1 MTWYCCNRCRIA
13 YADDGETPFAERSDF
28 TLSGGNWTWTVSETG
43 TAQHGFWV
51 DVFGD
56 SPLTKC
62 QLTLSLTGGDVTLG
76 WDGDQFL
83 YLNDAC
89 IGSAAAFTAGVYR
102 VVLGIGQRYQS
113 DEWHSVVARFMDQ
126 DGNLLDEV
134 VVSLWLTGTIPWEL
148 AEIVV
153 SDGATYIGVH
163 AAGGVNEPCC
173 TLLPA
178 SRCRT
183 FFEPNDAGTA
193 FHYTGAGTL
202 NYLTR
207 VHLLAPLVI
216 DENPTGMLRS
226 VVETETASGSMVFA
240 QIGFGDCC
248 AYWRYYVWF
257 GQDAVYFVVE
267 CSGVHHGPVAL
278 DQCNFPA
285 AKFYDTEEPVTYEMA
300 VCIQQMVWMGGE
312 SSYIRCV
319 VGVGF
324 TDTDGVYY
332 RCTMEGPWLPL
343 YSTPCAADLTGL
355 NAKVKHLQVS
365 DAHCVTGITRAY
377 LDTCWCDY
385 RETDPRVSRCLD
397 ILCTQGDPNPPH
409 TPEGWT
415 LEASGLGGVFAV
427 LEGSLGLDCA
437 KDFTR
442 TESTSA
448 EGNQNLGP
456 TDVLDPS
463 WYTPYIDDYLVNDFG
478 LTDYDYEEFCG
489 ERFCRDEWLVEGQ
502 WYVEIRVVLLVPRR
516 HDDDYQSAGKIPV
529 FALVCVST
537 GWVSEECPPDSC
549 YSWRRGIMVGE
560 SPYPNCDTS
569 VTFISLH
576 WNDQA
581 TDTYFRRDP
590 SECCPDPLGIDTN
603 LRLTLTPVM
612 A

>member
-1 MTWYCCNRCRIA
+1 MMWYCCNRCRIA
-13 YADDGETPFAERSDF
+13 CADDGETPFAERSDF
-28 TLSGGNWTWTVSETG
+28 TLSGGNWTWTVSE

-248 AYWRYYVWF
+248 AYWRYYVEF

-267 CSGVHHGPVAL
+267 CSGGHHGPVAL

-285 AKFYDTEEPVTYEMA
+285 AKLYDT
-300 VCIQQMVWMGGE
+300 
-312 SSYIRCV
+312 
-319 VGVGF
+319 
-324 TDTDGVYY
+324 
-332 RCTMEGPWLPL
+332 
-343 YSTPCAADLTGL
+343 
-355 NAKVKHLQVS
+355 K
-365 DAHCVTGITRAY
+365 
-377 LDTCWCDY
+377 
-385 RETDPRVSRCLD
+385 
-397 ILCTQGDPNPPH
+397 
-409 TPEGWT
+409 
-415 LEASGLGGVFAV
+415 
-427 LEGSLGLDCA
+427 
-437 KDFTR
+437 
-442 TESTSA
+442 
-448 EGNQNLGP
+448 
-456 TDVLDPS
+456 
-463 WYTPYIDDYLVNDFG
+463 
-478 LTDYDYEEFCG
+478 
-489 ERFCRDEWLVEGQ
+489 
-502 WYVEIRVVLLVPRR
+502 
-516 HDDDYQSAGKIPV
+516 
-529 FALVCVST
+529 
-537 GWVSEECPPDSC
+537 
-549 YSWRRGIMVGE
+549 
-560 SPYPNCDTS
+560 
-569 VTFISLH
+569 
-576 WNDQA
+576 
-581 TDTYFRRDP
+581 
-590 SECCPDPLGIDTN
+590 
-603 LRLTLTPVM
+603 
-612 A
+612 